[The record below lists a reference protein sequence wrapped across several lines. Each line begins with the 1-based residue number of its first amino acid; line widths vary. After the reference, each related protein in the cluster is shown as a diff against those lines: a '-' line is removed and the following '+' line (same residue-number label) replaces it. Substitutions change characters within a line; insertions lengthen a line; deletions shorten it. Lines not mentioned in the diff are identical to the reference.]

1 MATTSICDDNAA
13 ALAGSPVQRLL
24 LARNLDGGALS
35 ADQRMLQEL
44 CALAGSDARQHQRR
58 QRWARRSPGRAAA
71 VGWLCHRSEGA
82 PAGRPGRLQE
92 PGKTTVAGDDET
104 VPTAVRWPEDLEA
117 RWLRDLEPRWRGE
130 ARWLGDL
137 DSNQD
142 CSVQSREFYR

>member
-13 ALAGSPVQRLL
+13 ALAGSPVERLL
-24 LARNLDGGALS
+24 LACNLGRGALS

-71 VGWLCHRSEGA
+71 VGWLCYRSEGA

-92 PGKTTVAGDDET
+92 PGKTTAAGDGES
-104 VPTAVRWPEDLEA
+104 VATAVRWPEDLEV
-117 RWLRDLEPRWRGE
+117 RWLGELE